1 MEPDQGDSKA
11 RASSSAPAHEID
23 AEQQCWRARTLQ
35 GLLWVGFSAVAFAA
49 VWFSAMP
56 HGAPRMTQAMVVL
69 ALVLG
74 IVAAAKRLPFAVRAW
89 TLLGA
94 IYLGCSVS
102 IAVSG
107 FNPNS
112 FVGYGTVVVSATLL
126 FGQATGLSTVA
137 AVAATL
143 VVLSLAQ
150 RAGIL
155 VRMPDWAEIVD
166 STRPANLVRVLGIF
180 VLLSATS
187 VAGISYLL
195 RRSQEL
201 LLLKARSLEIVQRE
215 QLEKERFRSDL
226 ERREAAF
233 NKARELELLG
243 RLAGS
248 MAHDFNN
255 ALLVIWSALDELKQ
269 NADLPAS
276 ATAAITTL
284 RQAADQA
291 TATSRGLR
299 AFGPL
304 TPRRTVQLELSPVIA
319 KAEIMLSRVLPL
331 NIALDTDIQI
341 DADVM
346 ADEGELLRVLTNLVL
361 NGRDA
366 MRDGGRLTL
375 RVRRA
380 TAAERDE
387 SGSKLIAIDVEDTGT
402 GMSDEVKQRLFEP
415 FFTTKEAGGT
425 GLGLA
430 SVRDV
435 MEAHGGRVTVE
446 SELGKG
452 TIVSLL
458 WPVAESSDTLA
469 VPSAEGRSG
478 KGISVLLVDDDP
490 QVLTALSRSLLRA
503 EFTVLEARDAA
514 SGLLVA
520 RRQKERIHVLC
531 TDCLMPGLPVRQLI
545 EGFRELHRGRILLCS
560 GYTPAETG
568 VSLETVDDFLS
579 KPFVGEELVE
589 RVLSLAAA
597 PPQLNG

>member
-1 MEPDQGDSKA
+1 MESNQGDNDA
-11 RASSSAPAHEID
+11 RATSSAPAHEID
-23 AEQQCWRARTLQ
+23 AEQQRWRARTLQ

-74 IVAAAKRLPFAVRAW
+74 IAAVAKRLPFALRAW

-94 IYLGCSVS
+94 IFIGCSVS
-102 IAVSG
+102 VAVSG

-112 FVGYGTVVVSATLL
+112 FIGYGTVVVSATLL
-126 FGQATGLSTVA
+126 FGQGTGLSTVA
-137 AVAATL
+137 VTAAT
-143 VVLSLAQ
+143 VFAISLAQ
-150 RAGIL
+150 RTGVL
-155 VRMPDWAEIVD
+155 VRMPDWSEIVD

-180 VLLSATS
+180 GLLSATS
-187 VAGISYLL
+187 VVGISYLL
-195 RRSQEL
+195 KRSREL
-201 LLLKARSLEIVQRE
+201 LIEKARSLEALQRE
-215 QLEKERFRSDL
+215 QLDKERIRSDL

-255 ALLVIWSALDELKQ
+255 ALVVIWSALDELKQ
-269 NADLPAS
+269 NQDLPAS
-276 ATAAITTL
+276 ATAAVTTL
-284 RQAADQA
+284 RHAADQA

-304 TPRRTVQLELSPVIA
+304 ALRRTVQLELSPVIA
-319 KAEIMLSRVLPL
+319 KAKVMLSRVLPL
-331 NIALDTDIQI
+331 NIVIDTDIQI
-341 DADVM
+341 DAEVM

-380 TAAERDE
+380 TSAEHDE
-387 SGSKLIAIDVEDTGT
+387 SDPRLIAIDVADTGT
-402 GMSDEVKQRLFEP
+402 GMSDDVKERLFEP

-452 TIVSLL
+452 TTVSLL
-458 WPVAESSDTLA
+458 WPVAATGDSLA
-469 VPSAEGRSG
+469 APSAKGRSG

-514 SGLLVA
+514 SGLVVA
-520 RRQKERIHVLC
+520 RRQKEPIHVLC
-531 TDCLMPGLPVRQLI
+531 TDCLMPGIPVRQLI
-545 EGFRELHRGRILLCS
+545 EGFRELHHGRVLLCS

-579 KPFVGEELVE
+579 KPFVGDELVE
-589 RVLSLAAA
+589 RVLSLTAA
-597 PPQLNG
+597 PPS